1 MPETNPFVIRKMA
14 RGHIPQVLE
23 IERAS
28 YPSPWSVKAFA
39 NEMMSASSVNIVAME
54 AMSVV
59 GFLVAWIVVDQLHV
73 ANIAV
78 AGDHRRRGVGGAMMK
93 WLLAEAAQRG
103 CATSTLEVRESNR
116 AARSMYSQLGYC
128 SVSIRKTYY
137 SNPPEDA
144 VVMMK
149 TL

>member
-116 AARSMYSQLGYC
+116 AARSMYSQLGYR

-137 SNPPEDA
+137 SNPQEDA

>member
-28 YPSPWSVKAFA
+28 YPTPWSEAAFA
-39 NEMMSASSVNIVAME
+39 DQIVSTSSVTVVAME
-54 AMSVV
+54 ATTVV

-78 AGDHRRRGVGGAMMK
+78 ACDHRRRGIGSEMMK

-103 CATSTLEVRESNR
+103 CTTSTLEVRESNR
-116 AARSMYSQLGYC
+116 EARSMYSRLGYR
-128 SVSIRKTYY
+128 SVSKRKTYY

-144 VVMMK
+144 VVMLK
-149 TL
+149 AL